1 MPRVVAHAPDPD
13 SSRFSRHE
21 TPGVTAL
28 GAAPSTIADRVARR
42 FPFHLVALG
51 VLFYG
56 LGPVLARSSETTGV
70 LISFWRLWFG
80 FGVFCLGLTVHLL
93 SGRELGSKRGL
104 TLAFRAGLLFSF
116 NQVFFFTAIKRT
128 SVVDAS
134 LLGTLSPII
143 IALFA
148 IPLFGERPAPQFRLW
163 SLLSIGGAAFVVL
176 GSSSGPQG
184 DLVGMIMAMAATVAF
199 AGFFLISKVAREEV
213 PVVVFLTIV
222 MGTAAVMVSV
232 FIFVLGLDP
241 GGVGS
246 TDLWRAL
253 GMAVIPGALGH
264 IAMTWPLAYVPAN
277 VPPLMRLAGPFV
289 SGMLA
294 WVFLGEGIT
303 WVHVVGGAVIIAGLA
318 GALLSKAGQDLV
330 ADSRRA

>member
-1 MPRVVAHAPDPD
+1 MTTSID
-13 SSRFSRHE
+13 
-21 TPGVTAL
+21 GVRRPA
-28 GAAPSTIADRVARR
+28 ADRVAAR

-51 VLFYG
+51 VLFYA

-80 FGVFCLGLTVHLL
+80 LGVFSIGLAIHLL
-93 SGRELGSKRGL
+93 SGRSLGTRRGVS
-104 TLAFRAGLLFSF
+104 LAFRAGLLFSF
-116 NQVFFFTAIKRT
+116 NQVLFFTAIKRT

-134 LLGTLSPII
+134 LLGTLSPIVVAI
-143 IALFA
+143 VA

-163 SLLSIGGAAFVVL
+163 SALSIAGAAFVVL

-184 DLVGMIMAMAATVAF
+184 DLGGMLMAMGSTIAF
-199 AGFFLISKVAREEV
+199 AGFFVISKLARDHI
-213 PVVVFLTIV
+213 PVVTFLTIV

-232 FIFVLGLDP
+232 FVFALGLDP
-241 GGVGS
+241 GGVGT

-264 IAMTWPLAYVPAN
+264 IVMTWPLAYLPAN
-277 VPPLMRLAGPFV
+277 VPPLLRLAGPVV
-289 SGMLA
+289 SGFLA
-294 WVFLGEGIT
+294 WVFLGEGVT
-303 WVHVVGGAVIIAGLA
+303 WIHLIGGAIITVGLA

-330 ADSRRA
+330 ADSRRP